1 VSSWKKPFVWK
12 GSGRYV
18 KTLRRF
24 RLPVVTRLAQSNRS
38 AAIAVVALAILV
50 MAVPFATQERS
61 ATTAGKQTVAERQ
74 TKPVP
79 VAREPKPATRSA
91 PAVPAEE
98 SKPEA
103 VAAAST
109 LVTITGCL
117 ERSDETFR
125 LKETSGDD
133 APRARSWKT
142 AFLKK
147 RSASIEVVDAP
158 NRLKMSSYV
167 GQRVSLTG
175 TLVDRE
181 MHARVLQPV
190 AGSCGSSKSAKA
202 AAL

>member
-1 VSSWKKPFVWK
+1 
-12 GSGRYV
+12 
-18 KTLRRF
+18 
-24 RLPVVTRLAQSNRS
+24 
-38 AAIAVVALAILV
+38 
-50 MAVPFATQERS
+50 
-61 ATTAGKQTVAERQ
+61 
-74 TKPVP
+74 
-79 VAREPKPATRSA
+79 
-91 PAVPAEE
+91 
-98 SKPEA
+98 
-103 VAAAST
+103 
-109 LVTITGCL
+109 VTITGCL